1 MPLYEYLCRD
11 CEKAAELLI
20 RGDEK
25 PVCPACGGQ
34 QLMKLLSVPAAPSTS
49 GGGVEPRN
57 PGPAGGSCGSG
68 CACFPGG

>member
-11 CEKAAELLI
+11 CDNPAELLI

-25 PVCPACGGQ
+25 PVCPECGGE
-34 QLMKLLSVPAAPSTS
+34 QLMKLLSVPAAPS
-49 GGGVEPRN
+49 GGGSPRDD
-57 PGPAGGSCGSG
+57 GPPPGSCGSG